1 MACRGIY
8 RKPCR
13 CYFLNSVPAFHGI
26 ALCSRNNIIRCNI
39 HGSGKGSGIIVSIK
53 FPPAIVYPMSALITV
68 IAPIP
73 VRKPVGVPDTPCCR
87 CILRIRGDGW
97 NGKTR
102 IRIRG
107 SGIRRNIFIQI
118 HNICDEAGFCS
129 GSSVEGCADRNPA
142 GFGGS
147 MPFNPDNLGTAL
159 WNHNVVYRI
168 GSAVR

>member
-118 HNICDEAGFCS
+118 HNICDEAGFA
-129 GSSVEGCADRNPA
+129 VV
-142 GFGGS
+142 
-147 MPFNPDNLGTAL
+147 AL
-159 WNHNVVYRI
+159 WRDALIVIRQ
-168 GSAVR
+168 GSEGVCHLTQTIWEPPSGITMLFTV